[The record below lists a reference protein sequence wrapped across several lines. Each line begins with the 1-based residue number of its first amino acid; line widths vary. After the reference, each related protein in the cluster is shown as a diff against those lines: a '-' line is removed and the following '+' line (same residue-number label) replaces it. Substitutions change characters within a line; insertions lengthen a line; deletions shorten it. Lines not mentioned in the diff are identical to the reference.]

1 MKRRLLTVAIWL
13 LAVRPAAADSG
24 NGACEIVSHKARLN
38 LFPSQNAISATD
50 TLTIHLTPH
59 KPARIKLQLLPVY
72 EVEEV
77 RINGRKSRFER
88 DRDSIEITNLPTDT
102 LFDCVIVY
110 SGVLAFRSEFSQL
123 TRERAVLREEEVLP
137 HGKSMLREARL
148 TVRAPAAWEV
158 LTAGTLVRRDT
169 SMDSTLFVYD
179 IDRPVPTLGWICG
192 GPYWAGP
199 GEGQG
204 PPVSVHLFPEDSGSA
219 SGIAELAKA
228 LLKFYGERFSTYR
241 FRDFKVVEVEDW
253 VAGPNVLAVA
263 IPAMVMIKRLTL
275 RTDDRFNQVRT
286 ILPHEVAHQWWPM
299 TVFLEDADAAFLAEG
314 MCDYSAL
321 LFHES
326 TGALSARDSL
336 KHHPLLRPLILR
348 ALKGQDLPLQ
358 RKADLRSLPTH
369 YLKAAY
375 VHNML
380 RHLVGDS
387 TFFLL
392 YRTFAGRFAARRVGL
407 SDFQQLAEEL
417 SGRKLDWFFNQWVKN
432 RGLPRLKIYNVKSV
446 PLGDQWVTRGRV
458 RIVGYDKFTTFAD
471 VGIAT
476 GAGMMLKRVW
486 LGADSTGSYRND
498 VPFEVVSKEK
508 PQRALL
514 DPAGNLLKYERLPVK
529 FSDVRD
535 PADGL
540 MIVGTRKHAGH
551 LLALARKDSA
561 SMEMGAWSVTIK
573 RDSEVSLGDLQ
584 NERVFIYG
592 MAAENSVAAELEDK
606 FPIKFRDGWPIIP
619 ESLRDAGE
627 SGKSPHGRATSLP
640 RAAASRTAGPSR
652 DSSGPSHGTTGPGRD
667 TAGTGHRESGHR
679 SSGAGRPGPDS
690 AVSGTN
696 PFNDSTLALLQCIE
710 SPYIA
715 QGFLAW
721 IAPLSE
727 QAEPAVF
734 PYDASWVLLRGVDE
748 IISGAWEVKDED
760 LTFDIN

>member
-1 MKRRLLTVAIWL
+1 MRRRLLTVAIWL
-13 LAVRPAAADSG
+13 CALRPAAADSG
-24 NGACEIVSHKARLN
+24 NGAYEIVSHKARLN
-38 LFPSQNAISATD
+38 LFPSQNALSAID
-50 TLTIHLTPH
+50 TLTIRLH
-59 KPARIKLQLLPVY
+59 KPARIRLQLLPVY
-72 EVEEV
+72 DVEEV
-77 RINGRKSRFER
+77 TINGRKSRFER
-88 DRDSIEITNLPTDT
+88 DRDSIEIMNIPSDT
-102 LFDCVIVY
+102 LFDCVIGY

-148 TVRAPAAWEV
+148 TVRVPRAWEV
-158 LTAGTLVRRDT
+158 LTAGSLVRRDT
-169 SMDSTLFVYD
+169 STDSTLFVYN
-179 IDRPVPTLGWICG
+179 IDRPVPTIGWICG
-192 GPYWAGP
+192 GPYWAAP

-219 SGIAELAKA
+219 SGVAQLARD
-228 LLKFYGERFSTYR
+228 LLKFYGEKFSPYR
-241 FRDFKVVEVEDW
+241 FPDFKVVEVDDW

-263 IPAMVMIKRLTL
+263 IPSMVMVKRLTL

-299 TVFLEDADAAFLAEG
+299 TVFVEDADAAFLAEG

-336 KHHPLLRPLILR
+336 QHHPLLRPLILR

-387 TFFLL
+387 IFFRL
-392 YRTFAGRFAARRVGL
+392 YRTFAGRFSARRAGL
-407 SDFQQLAEEL
+407 SDFQHLAEEL
-417 SGRKLDWFFNQWVKN
+417 SGRELDWFFNQWVKN
-432 RGLPRLKIYNVKSV
+432 RGLPRLKLYNVKSV
-446 PLGDQWVTRGRV
+446 PLGDQWLTRGRV
-458 RIVGYDKFTTFAD
+458 RIVGYDKYTTFAD
-471 VGIAT
+471 VGIVT
-476 GAGMMLKRVW
+476 GAGTLLRRVW
-486 LGADSTGSYRND
+486 LGTDSAGSYRND
-498 VPFEVVSKEK
+498 VPFEVVSKGK
-508 PQRALL
+508 PARALL
-514 DPAGNLLKYERLPVK
+514 DPAGDLLKYERLPVK
-529 FSDVRD
+529 FSDIRD

-551 LLALARKDSA
+551 LLELARKDSA
-561 SMEMGAWSVTIK
+561 GMEMAAWSVTIK
-573 RDSEVSLGDLQ
+573 RDSQVSLGDLQ

-592 MAAENSVAAELEDK
+592 TAAENSIAADLEEK
-606 FPIKFRDGWPIIP
+606 FPIKFRNGSPIFP
-619 ESLRDAGE
+619 ESLRDREG
-627 SGKSPHGRATSLP
+627 SRTIPHGPGTSRP
-640 RAAASRTAGPSR
+640 RPAVRDTA
-652 DSSGPSHGTTGPGRD
+652 GPGRD
-667 TAGTGHRESGHR
+667 TAGTGSRESRRRAG
-679 SSGAGRPGPDS
+679 GAGQPGPDS
-690 AVSGTN
+690 L
-696 PFNDSTLALLQCIE
+696 NDTTLALLQCIE
-710 SPYIA
+710 SPYIP

-748 IISGAWEVKDED
+748 IISGTWEVNDDD
-760 LTFDIN
+760 LTFDLN